1 MKNNI
6 KKFKKKKGKFDECEK
21 LFQEIH
27 MNKMTNIYKKLK
39 EEENGGENTKEK
51 NTEIDELLT
60 KQKKSKEVEDNS

>member
-1 MKNNI
+1 
-6 KKFKKKKGKFDECEK
+6 
-21 LFQEIH
+21 